1 VSDRQSDN
9 EWDNQRDGPHRSG
22 IVTVIVFTALRI
34 GLFLGVWLVLQII
47 SPLQGLWALVVA
59 IVLSGVISAFALNR
73 QRSAMGEV
81 VGRFFGGINARIDAA
96 SRAEDDSDEQG
107 QDQSGGERDRVG
119 DDESAGTDESGDEP
133 GSDGSRGDHT

>member
-1 VSDRQSDN
+1 MSDRQSDSQS
-9 EWDNQRDGPHRSG
+9 DKRDGPRRSG

-34 GLFLGVWLVLQII
+34 GLFLGVWLLLQMIT
-47 SPLQGLWALVVA
+47 PLRGLWALVVA

-81 VGRFFGGINARIDAA
+81 VGRFFGGINDRIDAA

-107 QDQSGGERDRVG
+107 QDQSGAERDTVG
-119 DDESAGTDESGDEP
+119 NDESAGGDESGDEP
-133 GSDGSRGDHT
+133 GSGGPRGHHA

>member
-1 VSDRQSDN
+1 M
-9 EWDNQRDGPHRSG
+9 
-22 IVTVIVFTALRI
+22 IVFTALRI

-119 DDESAGTDESGDEP
+119 DDESAGTDESGYEP
-133 GSDGSRGDHT
+133 GSDGSLGDHT